1 MTTLAALASAIDS
14 RIAFADAADW
24 DRVGVQFGDLY
35 AQTGLVGVCH
45 EVNEAVM
52 KAVRENG
59 VRTLVTYHPLLFEPA
74 TALIAGGS
82 AHGRTYRLI
91 RDGVALISV
100 HTAFDASPGGTAD
113 ALASALGI
121 ETAKSFAVEL
131 DGPLIGRVGPIRPQR
146 LERFAEQVQEL
157 LGSPSVR
164 VAGAPD
170 SMIGRVAVLP
180 GSGGSAVKAA
190 LDDGADALVTGDVSH
205 HVAASAVAAGLAMV
219 DAGHMPSE
227 RPGMVRLARLVTDVV
242 PSAID
247 LTAVTTDPWEG

>member
-14 RIAFADAADW
+14 RIAFAEAAEW

-35 AQTGLVGVCH
+35 AQTGVVGVCH
-45 EVNEAVM
+45 EVTEAVI
-52 KAVRENG
+52 KSVRENG

-74 TALIAGGS
+74 TSLIAGAS

-100 HTAFDASPGGTAD
+100 HTAFDSSPGGTAD
-113 ALASALGI
+113 ALANALGI
-121 ETAKSFAVEL
+121 ETAKSFAVDV
-131 DGPLIGRVGPIRPQR
+131 DGPSIGRVGPIRPQR
-146 LERFAEQVQEL
+146 LDRFAERVQEL
-157 LGSPSVR
+157 LESPAVR
-164 VAGAPD
+164 IAGPPE

-190 LDDGADALVTGDVSH
+190 LDDGADVLVTGDVSH
-205 HVAASAVAAGLAMV
+205 HVAAGAVAAGLSV
-219 DAGHMPSE
+219 IDAGHMPTE
-227 RPGMVRLARLVTDVV
+227 RPGMIRLARLVSDVV

-247 LTAVTTDPWEG
+247 LTTVTTDPWEG